1 MFSLHLLLSK
11 LRMGPFTMSEKDKVT
26 VLIVDDHPLF
36 RAGTRERLE
45 FAGESITVV
54 GEAENGERAC
64 DQVRALSPSVV
75 LMDIAMTGMNGIEAT
90 KIITSTFPEVKV
102 LILSVYDDE
111 QYVRAALKAGA
122 SGYLLK
128 TVEAEELVEAIIRVA
143 HGGSA
148 LSSSIAK
155 IAFAQISGKRE
166 ASQLSDRELEVLR
179 LAAHGVSNKE
189 IARELSIS
197 TRTVESHM
205 RRIFEK
211 MNVLSRTEAVAQAI
225 QLRWIRLPDV
235 S

>member
-1 MFSLHLLLSK
+1 
-11 LRMGPFTMSEKDKVT
+11 MGPLTMTERDQIT

-36 RAGTRERLE
+36 RAGIHERLE

-54 GEAENGERAC
+54 GEAENGGQAC
-64 DQVRALSPSVV
+64 DQVRELSPSVV
-75 LMDIAMTGMNGIEAT
+75 LMDIAMSGMNGIEAT
-90 KIITSTFPEVKV
+90 KSITSTFPEVKV

-128 TVEAEELVEAIIRVA
+128 TVGAEELKEAIIRVA

-148 LSSSIAK
+148 LSASVAK
-155 IAFAQISGKRE
+155 TALAQISGKRE
-166 ASQLSDRELEVLR
+166 VSQLSDRELVVLE
-179 LAAHGVSNKE
+179 LAAHGISNKE
-189 IARELSIS
+189 IAKELSIS
-197 TRTVESHM
+197 TRTVEAHM

-211 MNVLSRTEAVAQAI
+211 MNVLSRTEAVAHAI
-225 QLRWIRLPDV
+225 QLRLIRLPDV